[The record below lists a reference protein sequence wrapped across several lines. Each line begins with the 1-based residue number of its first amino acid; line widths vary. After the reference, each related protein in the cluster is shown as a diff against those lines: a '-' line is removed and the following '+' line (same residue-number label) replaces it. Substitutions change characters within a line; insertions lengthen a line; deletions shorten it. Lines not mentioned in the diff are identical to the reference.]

1 MKVYYKIAAP
11 DEVQAEL
18 THLRTREQAAE
29 GLAEMAENALF
40 HTVNAPVYPDGP
52 CMEKS
57 VRDDL
62 LKALAAFR
70 ATEGRR
76 A

>member
-29 GLAEMAENALF
+29 GW
-40 HTVNAPVYPDGP
+40 
-52 CMEKS
+52 
-57 VRDDL
+57 
-62 LKALAAFR
+62 
-70 ATEGRR
+70 RR
-76 A
+76 WQRMRFSTL